1 MAHVVL
7 SDHCRPKRL
16 WILNPGL
23 ILKQDLPVGDLES
36 KPLLSTH
43 SKSGKTQYQTM
54 TVDVTERDD
63 DTAISGNEGCCW
75 VCLGN
80 DDPKDLFYPCNCQL
94 HRKCIKQWV
103 AKRASDVNLPDKEY
117 MKCQVCRKK
126 YHVKNDGFLCFS
138 RGMKRSHWVQLIAA
152 AVFLACSVV
161 GLVLFGTFSS
171 ISTNKKALIICG
183 VAICEAVI
191 VKLLAIRMALVLR
204 RTTHVGLEI
213 QGYTVAQWQKR
224 KQRKMDA
231 QERLHKP
238 FTPLQHGSV
247 NEGTVYLSAT
257 NSTTGRGK
265 PAIDISVSGSDHL
278 AGKSRNSAVHST
290 VSVDIT
296 PTSV

>member
-1 MAHVVL
+1 M
-7 SDHCRPKRL
+7 RRKEGR
-16 WILNPGL
+16 
-23 ILKQDLPVGDLES
+23 
-36 KPLLSTH
+36 
-43 SKSGKTQYQTM
+43 
-54 TVDVTERDD
+54 
-63 DTAISGNEGCCW
+63 GNEEE
-75 VCLGN
+75 LG
-80 DDPKDLFYPCNCQL
+80 
-94 HRKCIKQWV
+94 
-103 AKRASDVNLPDKEY
+103 
-117 MKCQVCRKK
+117 
-126 YHVKNDGFLCFS
+126 
-138 RGMKRSHWVQLIAA
+138 RGEGMRGGVGRVQCKIQLIQSC
-152 AVFLACSVV
+152 LYR
-161 GLVLFGTFSS
+161 
-171 ISTNKKALIICG
+171 
-183 VAICEAVI
+183 
-191 VKLLAIRMALVLR
+191 LLAIRMALVLR

-213 QGYTVAQWQKR
+213 RGYTVAQWQKR